1 MLTSVWSRDQASFV
15 NYLFSRM
22 SYDAMRPRTL
32 PSLAGNAGYWE
43 HRTQSCRRAA
53 SSLKLNN
60 RKRGAAHAEFLK
72 KAEAMTNDDDDAAT
86 VVSRSACLADLPVP
100 VLAHILSTVGVRNG
114 LRAAAAAE
122 CLRDGLVTLV
132 RADMPEAR
140 RLSWRTAVRAG
151 VAHECAF
158 AFDALG
164 DGMTRRAGGEWL
176 RCWRGELRVGRE
188 RSRFAFYRVA
198 ADWVHGNDGNLQI
211 VFPPELN
218 LGLQIESAPE
228 LSLVH
233 EQHYSPGIWS
243 VDDCLPPGPCVPF
256 LVLNEPTEEERGVA
270 GHANF
275 FGPAQRWRALSHL
288 LDHLINEAR
297 WASLEGRACFEL
309 GRASCMT
316 YWPQLFL
323 APWNHVKARLGLR
336 LPDSASSILMGGH
349 GTTQSVVG
357 VAYPARV
364 VHISGRSPDW

>member
-1 MLTSVWSRDQASFV
+1 
-15 NYLFSRM
+15 
-22 SYDAMRPRTL
+22 
-32 PSLAGNAGYWE
+32 
-43 HRTQSCRRAA
+43 
-53 SSLKLNN
+53 
-60 RKRGAAHAEFLK
+60 
-72 KAEAMTNDDDDAAT
+72 MTNDDDAAT
-86 VVSRSACLADLPVP
+86 VEARPACLADLPVP
-100 VLAHILSTVGVRNG
+100 VLAHILSAVGVRDG

-132 RADMPEAR
+132 RADVPAAR
-140 RLSWRTAVRAG
+140 RLPWRTAVRAG

-198 ADWVHGNDGNLQI
+198 ADWVNGVGSSRADNDGNIQI
-211 VFPPELN
+211 MFPPELN

-364 VHISGRSPDW
+364 VHISGRSPDC

>member
-1 MLTSVWSRDQASFV
+1 
-15 NYLFSRM
+15 
-22 SYDAMRPRTL
+22 
-32 PSLAGNAGYWE
+32 
-43 HRTQSCRRAA
+43 
-53 SSLKLNN
+53 
-60 RKRGAAHAEFLK
+60 
-72 KAEAMTNDDDDAAT
+72 MTNDDDAAT
-86 VVSRSACLADLPVP
+86 VEARPACLADLPVP
-100 VLAHILSTVGVRNG
+100 VLAHILSAVGVRDG

-132 RADMPEAR
+132 RSDMPAAR
-140 RLSWRTAVRAG
+140 RLPWRKAVRAG

-176 RCWRGELRVGRE
+176 RCWRGELRVGHE

-198 ADWVHGNDGNLQI
+198 ADWVRADNDGNLQI

-243 VDDCLPPGPCVPF
+243 VDDCLPSGPCVPF